1 MNKQMSDY
9 FKMDV
14 SYDDIETAFANT
26 LIERLEDFKEE
37 LRKIDTGEKH
47 FRMFSDDPVVEEK
60 MIKDY
65 GKHFLYTLSW
75 FTTEKVLDDPK
86 YDEFL

>member
-1 MNKQMSDY
+1 MAIMPDSW
-9 FKMDV
+9 
-14 SYDDIETAFANT
+14 I
-26 LIERLEDFKEE
+26 
-37 LRKIDTGEKH
+37 RKKAI
-47 FRMFSDDPVVEEK
+47 EEK

-75 FTTEKVLDDPK
+75 FTTEKVLDDPR